1 MRGHRMMARSR
12 LPYLLAALLL
22 LSGCGDAG
30 LMALRYR
37 GEKLLHQA
45 RQEEQRYRLGGHP
58 DSVRLAALRTRFAAI
73 RTAIPLPPEAKPG
86 TSADRLR
93 GDVVRIVGNA
103 ELIATKLAYEAR
115 QPEDGLKHAEWVF
128 QSAGR
133 DTFLMREAELRIVD
147 GLQMVRRYD
156 DAVARMHGM
165 LERYPPVPP
174 RTLEEQDPILKM
186 PEMIVA
192 LRRELGDSAAVRAEL
207 RRSLQYYGSLRAK
220 NPTPLLEAQV
230 LVQEVRV
237 RLELNDRAGALAAL
251 DRVEALSRTNPELEK
266 GRPEILFSR
275 GRVQSMKG
283 GDYRAA
289 IATFDGIVKSYPQS
303 PFAARAMLEAGVL
316 LEGNGQ
322 LRDALS
328 RYRDLLERYGKE
340 EDTASIAF
348 FRQAML
354 RDQLG
359 DWPGAKQDLE
369 RLPVQYPRTRGA
381 LEAPFAIVT
390 HYARAGDVPAMKTSL
405 LRAIETYKRLIA
417 ADSTSDLAVYAR
429 WNIARCY
436 AGLDRWEDA
445 LQQVDDM
452 VVRYRGHPI
461 TGNALFEAARISEK
475 LGEKDRARQY
485 LQRYLLD
492 YPSSPYAPQV
502 KARLEATARR

>member
-1 MRGHRMMARSR
+1 MRGHRMIPRSR

-22 LSGCGDAG
+22 VSGCGDAG

-58 DSVRLAALRTRFAAI
+58 DSVQLAALRARFGAVRA
-73 RTAIPLPPEAKPG
+73 AIPLPPAAKRG
-86 TSADRLR
+86 TSTDRIR
-93 GDVVRIVGNA
+93 TDVVRIVGNA
-103 ELIATKLAYEAR
+103 ELIAAKLAFEAR
-115 QPEDGLKHAEWVF
+115 QPAEGVKHAEWVF
-128 QSAGR
+128 QASGL
-133 DTFLMREAELRIVD
+133 DTFLMREADLRIVD
-147 GLQMVRRYD
+147 GLQLERRYD
-156 DAVARMHGM
+156 DAVARMHDM
-165 LERYPPVPP
+165 LERYQPVPP
-174 RTLEEQDPILKM
+174 RNLDEQDPILKL

-192 LRRELGDSAAVRAEL
+192 LRRDLGDSAAVRAEL
-207 RRSLQYYGSLRAK
+207 RSSLQYYEGLRAK
-220 NPTPLLEAQV
+220 NPPPLLEAQI

-237 RLELNDRAGALAAL
+237 RLELKDRAGALAAL
-251 DRVEALSRTNPELEK
+251 DRVEALSHANPELEK

-289 IATFDGIVKSYPQS
+289 IATFDGIVKDYPQS
-303 PFAARAMLEAGVL
+303 PFAARSMLEAGVL

-322 LRDALS
+322 FRDALG
-328 RYRDLLERYGKE
+328 RYRDLIERYGKDE
-340 EDTASIAF
+340 ATASIAF

-369 RLPVQYPRTRGA
+369 RLPVKYPRTRGA

-405 LRAIETYKRLIA
+405 LRAIETYKKLIA

-436 AGLDRWEDA
+436 AGLDRWEDS
-445 LQQVDDM
+445 LHEVDDM
-452 VVRYRGHPI
+452 VARYRGHPI

-492 YPSSPYAPQV
+492 YPTSPYAPQV
-502 KARLEATARR
+502 KARLEATASR